1 MEDSSSNHLSPC
13 LSVPKMVDFYQLLI
27 VINRIMASLL
37 LALNIYKNFIE
48 QLKLNQRFSNVP
60 RFELPSIRCLKASL
74 QREIAGKKG
83 FRKIDASELKNL
95 A

>member
-1 MEDSSSNHLSPC
+1 MT
-13 LSVPKMVDFYQLLI
+13 
-27 VINRIMASLL
+27 SLL
-37 LALNIYKNFIE
+37 LPLNIYKKSKE
-48 QLKLNQRFSNVP
+48 QLKANSRLRNMCG
-60 RFELPSIRCLKASL
+60 FELPSIRCLKASL